1 MEEPLSP
8 NAYRNRN
15 LRLRR
20 KINRE
25 KKIFED
31 RLAAVVLQ
39 FSTKIDLDIFQVT
52 EIAKGRIRAPFQI
65 RPMCAGLYDI
75 NNCVAIATDTQKLNC
90 VICEIVFFRNR
101 NSQFSQSILQPWL

>member
-25 KKIFED
+25 KKNFED

-39 FSTKIDLDIFQVT
+39 FSTKIDLDILQVS
-52 EIAKGRIRAPFQI
+52 EIAKGRIRAYHFALNELYPLKI
-65 RPMCAGLYDI
+65 KSMCRGG
-75 NNCVAIATDTQKLNC
+75 NTEK
-90 VICEIVFFRNR
+90 
-101 NSQFSQSILQPWL
+101 

>member
-25 KKIFED
+25 KKNFED

-39 FSTKIDLDIFQVT
+39 FSTKIDLDIHQVT
-52 EIAKGRIRAPFQI
+52 EIAKGRIRAYPEKFRGI
-65 RPMCAGLYDI
+65 FFDKSSCALEF
-75 NNCVAIATDTQKLNC
+75 L
-90 VICEIVFFRNR
+90 
-101 NSQFSQSILQPWL
+101 

>member
-39 FSTKIDLDIFQVT
+39 FSTQIDLDILQVT
-52 EIAKGRIRAPFQI
+52 EIAKGRIRAYPFALNKLYPFKI
-65 RPMCAGLYDI
+65 KSMCRGG
-75 NNCVAIATDTQKLNC
+75 NTEK
-90 VICEIVFFRNR
+90 
-101 NSQFSQSILQPWL
+101 